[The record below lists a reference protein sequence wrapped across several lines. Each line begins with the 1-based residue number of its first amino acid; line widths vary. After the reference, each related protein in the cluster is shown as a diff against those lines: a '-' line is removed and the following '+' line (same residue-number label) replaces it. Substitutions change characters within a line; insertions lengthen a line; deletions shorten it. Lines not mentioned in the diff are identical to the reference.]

1 MRYIIL
7 FIYIIASSICFSC
20 QTKNVANDIISKNKK
35 LYNSLYKSNGNVFS
49 LGSLS
54 FEHSYMWSYSNDEI
68 NIYNLEKGKVIS
80 EKKIKLQNQGN
91 NRWLQN
97 PLKDD
102 TGIDN
107 CIATD
112 GFTLMYK
119 VVNNDSYIERRFP
132 VMYDCMKNSKY
143 ETDFFTKLIE
153 DMNYYQIGWLR
164 SNN

>member
-1 MRYIIL
+1 MKYIIL
-7 FIYIIASSICFSC
+7 FIYIITSFICFSC
-20 QTKNVANDIISKNKK
+20 QTNVANDIISKNKK

-54 FEHSYMWSYSNDEI
+54 FKHSYMWSYSNDEI
-68 NIYNLEKGKVIS
+68 NIYNLENGKIIS
-80 EKKIKLQNQGN
+80 EKKIKLQNQDSN
-91 NRWLQN
+91 SWLEN
-97 PLKDD
+97 PMKNDA
-102 TGIDN
+102 GIDN

-132 VMYDCMKNSKY
+132 VMYDCIKNSKY
-143 ETDFFTKLIE
+143 ETSFFSKLIG
-153 DMNYYQIGWLR
+153 DINYYQIGWIK